1 MPPILH
7 AGWTDVSEALSG
19 VNTLLA
25 DLQAAEKSKVNLTA
39 QFNSNDRASHHTSD
53 ISAYSAE
60 ANNSVSSAVGGR
72 GSGRRV
78 NPLDAL
84 QEGFMGDEVAKL
96 IVSLRQQSKGLGEL
110 QMKLLAAKRNLHHDA
125 VREISA
131 LRTAKERLRAK
142 VHSEVA
148 LESDKRKRE
157 AKRNSCELEEVVFAS
172 NHRGSSAGSRNSG
185 GRSTGNIPL
194 GDRPPFEV

>member
-1 MPPILH
+1 MTPLLSTFGKNASGILH
-7 AGWTDVSEALSG
+7 AGWTDVAALVR

-53 ISAYSAE
+53 ISGFYSAE

-110 QMKLLAAKRNLHHDA
+110 QMKLLVANGICITMPYAK
-125 VREISA
+125 
-131 LRTAKERLRAK
+131 
-142 VHSEVA
+142 
-148 LESDKRKRE
+148 
-157 AKRNSCELEEVVFAS
+157 
-172 NHRGSSAGSRNSG
+172 
-185 GRSTGNIPL
+185 
-194 GDRPPFEV
+194 